1 MKVRVIVEISEEEM
15 NEFRDKYEEG
25 WTDEE
30 IMFENIYVN
39 ADSYLQDI
47 EIIITK

>member
-15 NEFRDKYEEG
+15 NELRDGYEEG
-25 WTDEE
+25 WTNEE

-39 ADSYLQDI
+39 AESYLQNI
-47 EIIITK
+47 EVIITK